1 MLTYDMQRTAGRTL
15 YEHLYYCLRTDIEM
29 GRLRPHVKLP
39 AKREFARHL
48 GVSVITIEG
57 AYRQLVAEGY
67 AYTQERRGHFVAPI
81 EPPLDQERAHR
92 LLQQQI
98 ADLQAGRLST
108 EDFQQKVLDAQRPF
122 ALRSGGAAGVSS
134 EAGGEG
140 AKLQSTVGL
149 AGVAPCDVAG
159 EDFPLPPC
167 ETASEDFPMPPV
179 RGVFPYKMWARAMRQ
194 VLADESEESLQRAAQ
209 PAGSAR
215 LRVALARHLR
225 AVRGMEVSPEQIV
238 VGAGAQT
245 LYGLVVQ
252 LLGRHRTFAL
262 ENPGY
267 TRLAQVYR
275 SNEVAVMPVGLD
287 REGMRMTFSRH
298 PEVSVVHC
306 MPSHQLPLGIT
317 MSARRRRELLT
328 WADEAPDRFIVEDD
342 YDCEF
347 RMQGRPV
354 PAMQAADRSGRV
366 IYVNT
371 FTKSLGPAFRIGYM
385 VLPPALVRLFH
396 ERLGFYANTVGV
408 LDQLTLAR
416 LLESGEYERHVNR
429 QRTRYRAVQDALVQA
444 LQADCG
450 GSPLAFRHLGAGLHF
465 LLEVD
470 PEMPHAAAEAAVRE
484 EAVAQAAMA
493 QGVRVIPLA
502 RYDTAAAAGEV
513 VADSGTREVGREP
526 DDMGQSEGG
535 SFGRCPRPLTLVVDL
550 ATLDSETVES
560 ATATLAQAI
569 ATVAR

>member
-1 MLTYDMQRTAGRTL
+1 MLTYNMQQTAGRTL
-15 YEHLYYCLRTDIEM
+15 YEHLYYCLRADIEA

-48 GVSVITIEG
+48 GVSVITVEG

-81 EPPLDQERAHR
+81 EPPLNQERAHR

-108 EDFQQKVLDAQRPF
+108 EDFQQRVLDAQRPF

-134 EAGGEG
+134 EACGEG
-140 AKLQSTVGL
+140 AKMQSGVGL

-159 EDFPLPPC
+159 ED
-167 ETASEDFPMPPV
+167 SPMPPV

-209 PAGSAR
+209 PAGSVR
-215 LRVALARHLR
+215 LRAALARHLR

-275 SNEVAVMPVGLD
+275 SNEVAVVPVGLD
-287 REGMRMTFSRH
+287 REGIRMAFARR

-306 MPSHQLPLGIT
+306 MPSHQLPAGIT

-328 WADEAPDRFIVEDD
+328 WADDAPDRFIVEDD

-470 PEMPHAAAEAAVRE
+470 PETPHAAAEAAAQE
-484 EAVAQAAMA
+484 EAVAKAAMA

-502 RYDTAAAAGEV
+502 RYDTAAAAGQATV
-513 VADSGTREVGREP
+513 DSDTREVDRGPGDR
-526 DDMGQSEGG
+526 GQGEGD
-535 SFGRCPRPLTLVVDL
+535 SFGSCPRPLTLVVDL
-550 ATLDSETVES
+550 ATLDSDTVAS
-560 ATATLAQAI
+560 AAAALARAI
-569 ATVAR
+569 ASVAR

>member
-1 MLTYDMQRTAGRTL
+1 MLTYDMQQTAGRTL
-15 YEHLYYCLRTDIEM
+15 YEHLYYCLRADIET

-108 EDFQQKVLDAQRPF
+108 EDL
-122 ALRSGGAAGVSS
+122 
-134 EAGGEG
+134 
-140 AKLQSTVGL
+140 
-149 AGVAPCDVAG
+149 
-159 EDFPLPPC
+159 
-167 ETASEDFPMPPV
+167 PMPFV

-275 SNEVAVMPVGLD
+275 SNEVAVVPVGLD
-287 REGMRMTFSRH
+287 REGMRMAFVRH

-317 MSARRRRELLT
+317 MSARRRRELLA
-328 WADEAPDRFIVEDD
+328 WADDAPDRFIVEDD

-385 VLPPALVRLFH
+385 VLPPALVCLFH

-429 QRTRYRAVQDALVQA
+429 QRTRYRVVQDTLVQA
-444 LQADCG
+444 LQTCDAG
-450 GSPLAFRHLGAGLHF
+450 APLAFRHLGAGLHF

-470 PEMPHAAAEAAVRE
+470 PEAPLEAACATQLE
-484 EAVAQAAMA
+484 EEVARAVLA
-493 QGVRVIPLA
+493 QGVRVVPLA
-502 RYDTAAAAGEV
+502 RYDTAAAAWQATV
-513 VADSGTREVGREP
+513 DSGTSAVGRVP
-526 DDMGQSEGG
+526 DGWGHREGET
-535 SFGRCPRPLTLVVDL
+535 FGKLPRPLTLVVDL
-550 ATLDSETVES
+550 ATLSGETAES
-560 ATATLAQAI
+560 AASILAQAI
-569 ATVAR
+569 AAAVR